1 MAKGLGITET
11 WLLGLQWRNGG
22 ELKRRR
28 MIYIKDEVGDLG
40 LGDKEA
46 VDVDGA

>member
-11 WLLGLQWRNGG
+11 WLLGLQWSNGG

-28 MIYIKDEVGDLG
+28 MIYIKDEVDDLG
-40 LGDKEA
+40 LDTK
-46 VDVDGA
+46 DG

>member
-22 ELKRRR
+22 ELKRG
-28 MIYIKDEVGDLG
+28 MIYIKDELDDLG

-46 VDVDGA
+46 GDVDGA

>member
-22 ELKRRR
+22 ELKRR
-28 MIYIKDEVGDLG
+28 MIYIKDEVDDLG
-40 LGDKEA
+40 LDTK
-46 VDVDGA
+46 DG